1 MCSALPVTI
10 LIMQSEKDFFLR
22 IDVSSIPEKKKGAV
36 GVRGMKL
43 SAGDVL
49 TNIYLL
55 SAGENV
61 EVEVRGKTYDLNRL
75 HVGNRDTK
83 GTKKA

>member
-1 MCSALPVTI
+1 
-10 LIMQSEKDFFLR
+10 
-22 IDVSSIPEKKKGAV
+22 
-36 GVRGMKL
+36 MKL